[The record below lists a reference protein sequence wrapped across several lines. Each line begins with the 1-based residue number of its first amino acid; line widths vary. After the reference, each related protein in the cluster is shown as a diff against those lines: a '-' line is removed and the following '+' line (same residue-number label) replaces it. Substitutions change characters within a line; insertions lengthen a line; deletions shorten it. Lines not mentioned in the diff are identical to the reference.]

1 MGFAEGTQFFF
12 DFGPPLCG
20 YPFTYSFFFFFFG
33 GRLAAPPCSKE
44 SYYLVSLCHRGV
56 GGEWVPVAPSRWFLL
71 LCLVGNCWCVVVA
84 LKMGTVGRI
93 AKSTPVCGHMFF
105 FIRWGDA
112 QNHCMKSERENGLKE
127 SPYLFLL
134 CHRGVKGRMGTCGT
148 KPVVFIAMFC
158 LKLLV
163 CCRCCFELFVCEQIR
178 KTQAEPQWIVAQRL
192 LSALTIPGFT

>member
-1 MGFAEGTQFFF
+1 MGTCGTKPVVFIAM
-12 DFGPPLCG
+12 FGWKLLVCCCRFENG
-20 YPFTYSFFFFFFG
+20 NRGEDSKKYPSVWTCFFFF
-33 GRLAAPPCSKE
+33 
-44 SYYLVSLCHRGV
+44 YIRG
-56 GGEWVPVAPSRWFLL
+56 E
-71 LCLVGNCWCVVVA
+71 
-84 LKMGTVGRI
+84 
-93 AKSTPVCGHMFF
+93 
-105 FIRWGDA
+105 GDA
-112 QNHCMKSERENGLKE
+112 QNHYMRSERENGLKE

-192 LSALTIPGFT
+192 LSALTIPGFS